1 MIEQEPPAYPSI
13 PQSWGIFAVT
23 LLCILLWLPLF
34 FVLQRHLSM
43 DWVFLIFYGLS
54 MGSAWGTVHL
64 MRRKRTRNRHYHFAP
79 GHPLAIFL
87 IILTTVFLLLGF
99 TIPLTEI
106 LPMSDQINEAMMSLE
121 SDRLWLNLLT
131 FVLLAPV
138 LEELIFRG
146 IMLDGLLRKTSPLKA
161 ILLSSFLF
169 ALVHLN
175 PWQFISAM
183 VIGLFAGWVY
193 YRTRNL
199 LYPMLIHITNN
210 ALPTLS
216 GHYFSEQGMN
226 EALEASNGSFWVILL
241 WLGLAGAGLW
251 ALGGFFGRNGRGIEI
266 SWQEK

>member
-1 MIEQEPPAYPSI
+1 MIEQEPSAYPSI
-13 PQSWGIFAVT
+13 VQSWGIFAIT
-23 LLCILLWLPLF
+23 LLCVLLWLPLF
-34 FVLQRHLSM
+34 FVLQKHLSM
-43 DWVFLIFYGLS
+43 DWVFLIYYGLS
-54 MGSAWGTVHL
+54 MGSAWATVHL
-64 MRRKRTRNRHYHFAP
+64 MRRKRTGNRRYHFAP

-87 IILTTVFLLLGF
+87 IILTTFFLLLGF
-99 TIPLTEI
+99 TIPLTEV
-106 LPMSDQINEAMMSLE
+106 LPMSDRINEAMMSIE
-121 SDRLWLNLLT
+121 SANLWLNLLT

-138 LEELIFRG
+138 FEELIFRG

-199 LYPMLIHITNN
+199 LYPMLIHVTNN

-216 GHYFSEQGMN
+216 GHYLSEQGMN
-226 EALEASNGSFWVILL
+226 EALEASNGSIWLVLL
-241 WLGLAGAGLW
+241 WLALAGAGLW
-251 ALGGFFGRNGRGIEI
+251 ALDSLFKKASRKAEESFRF
-266 SWQEK
+266 